1 MYIYKDKWQINKIK
15 QGRNSIYH
23 KQRNEIVATKMYIQY
38 MHIHMY
44 IRDCKTKVCLSIL
57 KKRRRNKLKHK
68 TTKDIKLAYQNQ
80 YNCIILNFRYCRSI
94 SRFLSAT
101 AKFCNFIA

>member
-44 IRDCKTKVCLSIL
+44 IRDCKTKVCLSINI
-57 KKRRRNKLKHK
+57 KKKK
-68 TTKDIKLAYQNQ
+68 
-80 YNCIILNFRYCRSI
+80 
-94 SRFLSAT
+94 
-101 AKFCNFIA
+101 